1 MAAVAA
7 ASKHSVVIGIN
18 PRPVLAM
25 FEGQVDVVLLMFMP
39 GLECGHALADILF
52 GDVNPSGWLP
62 VTIPAR
68 ENQIGFTTE
77 QWPGIS
83 S

>member
-1 MAAVAA
+1 MDA
-7 ASKHSVVIGIN
+7 
-18 PRPVLAM
+18 
-25 FEGQVDVVLLMFMP
+25 VLLMFMP

-52 GDVNPSGWLP
+52 GDVNPSGRLP